1 MEKQY
6 YFTLI
11 ENNEFEKLEKLLL
24 SDKSL
29 INEFKKSGSS
39 GLHIATSNKS
49 IESAKL
55 LIDIGINVNKQDR
68 DGQTALHYCAERYQF
83 EIAKYILDHGGDL
96 SIADKYG
103 NQPLWTATFN
113 VQNDLTGLDIVELFL
128 LNGADINH
136 KNNVGKTP
144 WEIAH
149 DPYFEPIINLMK
161 K

>member
-1 MEKQY
+1 MNSQN
-6 YFTLI
+6 YFSFI
-11 ENNEFEKLEKLLL
+11 ENNYFERLEKLLL
-24 SDKSL
+24 ADKSL

-39 GLHIATSNKS
+39 GLHLAASNKS

-55 LIDIGINVNKQDR
+55 LIDSGININKQDE
-68 DGQTALHYCAERYQF
+68 DGQTALHYCAELYQY
-83 EIAKYILDHGGDL
+83 EIAKYILDSGGNL
-96 SIADKYG
+96 AIADKYG

-113 VQNDLTGLDIVELFL
+113 VQNDLIGLDVVELFL

-149 DPYFEPIINLMK
+149 DPYFEPIIKLMK